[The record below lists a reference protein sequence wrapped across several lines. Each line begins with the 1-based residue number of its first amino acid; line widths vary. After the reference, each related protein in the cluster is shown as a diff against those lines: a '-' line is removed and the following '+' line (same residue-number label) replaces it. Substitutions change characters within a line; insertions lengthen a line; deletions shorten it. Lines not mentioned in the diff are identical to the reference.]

1 MFFLNIFSFVLS
13 VNIRTMKDLF
23 KNKVAIV
30 TGSSS
35 GIGLATAR
43 LLAEKGAKVV
53 LAARNKEKLDEIV
66 KEFKENGAN
75 VFAVKTDVSSE
86 QDCKNLIEETVN
98 HFKAI
103 DILINNA
110 GISMRALFKDVD
122 LEVIR
127 TLMEVNFFGTVYCTK
142 YALPFL
148 MENKGSVVGVSS
160 VAGFHGMPGRI
171 GYSASKH
178 AMHGFM
184 SSLRIEN
191 RKTDLHVMLVIP
203 WFTASNVRKSALV
216 ADGSIQGES
225 PRKEGKMMMPEE
237 VANAILKGIQK
248 RKKKVV
254 LSIEGKSSAFL
265 AKWYPSYLDWLFYYH
280 LAKEPDSPFE

>member
-1 MFFLNIFSFVLS
+1 MNNYFE
-13 VNIRTMKDLF
+13 
-23 KNKVAIV
+23 NKVAIV

-43 LLAEKGAKVV
+43 LLAKKGAKVV
-53 LAARNKEKLDEIV
+53 LAARNIEKLDKIE
-66 KEFKENGAN
+66 KELKEKGAD
-75 VFAVKTDVSSE
+75 VFAIKTDVSSE
-86 QDCKNLIEETVN
+86 QNCRDLIEETVN
-98 HFKAI
+98 HFNTI

-110 GISMRALFKDVD
+110 GISMRALFKDID
-122 LEVIR
+122 LKVIR

-142 YALPFL
+142 YALPYL
-148 MENKGSVVGVSS
+148 MKAKGSVIGVSS

-203 WFTASNVRKSALV
+203 GFTASNIRRSALV

-237 VANAILKGIQK
+237 VANAIIKGIPK
-248 RKKKVV
+248 RKKKVL
-254 LSIEGKSSAFL
+254 LSIEGKGSSFL
-265 AKWYPSYLDWLFYYH
+265 TKWCPSYLDWLFYHH
-280 LAKEPDSPFE
+280 LAKEPNSPFE

>member
-1 MFFLNIFSFVLS
+1 
-13 VNIRTMKDLF
+13 MKYLF

-66 KEFKENGAN
+66 KELKENGTN

-98 HFKAI
+98 HYKAI

-122 LEVIR
+122 LGVIR

-142 YALPFL
+142 YALPYL
-148 MENKGSVVGVSS
+148 MEAKGSVIGVSS

-184 SSLRIEN
+184 NSLRIEN
-191 RKTDLHVMLVIP
+191 LKTGLHVMLVIP
-203 WFTASNVRKSALV
+203 GFTASNVRKSALV
-216 ADGSIQGES
+216 ADGSVQCES

-237 VANAILKGIQK
+237 VAKAILKGIR
-248 RKKKVV
+248 RKKKKV
-254 LSIEGKSSAFL
+254 LLTFLGKGSAIMQ
-265 AKWYPSYLDWLFYYH
+265 KWYPSYLDWLFYYH

>member
-13 VNIRTMKDLF
+13 VNVQTMKYLF

-66 KEFKENGAN
+66 KELKENGAN

-86 QDCKNLIEETVN
+86 QDCKNLIKETIN
-98 HFKAI
+98 HYKAI

-148 MENKGSVVGVSS
+148 MKNKGSVIGVSS

-191 RKTDLHVMLVIP
+191 QKTDLHVMLVIP
-203 WFTASNVRKSALV
+203 WFTSSNVRKSALV

-237 VANAILKGIQK
+237 VAKAILKGIQK
-248 RKKKVV
+248 QRKKVI
-254 LSIEGKSSAFL
+254 LSIKGKGSAFL
-265 AKWYPSYLDWLFYYH
+265 SKRFPSFLDWLFYYN

>member
-1 MFFLNIFSFVLS
+1 
-13 VNIRTMKDLF
+13 MKYLF

-86 QDCKNLIEETVN
+86 QDCRNLIEETVN
-98 HFKAI
+98 HYKAI

-127 TLMEVNFFGTVYCTK
+127 ILMEVNFFGTVYCTK

-184 SSLRIEN
+184 NSLRIEN

-203 WFTASNVRKSALV
+203 WFTASDVRRSALV
-216 ADGSIQGES
+216 ANGSIQGES

-237 VANAILKGIQK
+237 VAKAILKGIQK
-248 RKKKVV
+248 KRKKVV
-254 LSIEGKSSAFL
+254 LSIEGKSSEFL

>member
-1 MFFLNIFSFVLS
+1 MKNFFV
-13 VNIRTMKDLF
+13 
-23 KNKVAIV
+23 NKVAIV

-35 GIGLATAR
+35 GIGLATAQ
-43 LLAEKGAKVV
+43 LLAERGAKIV
-53 LAARNKEKLDEIV
+53 LAARNKEKLDKIATEL
-66 KEFKENGAN
+66 KEKGAD

-86 QDCKNLIEETVN
+86 QDCRNLIEETIS
-98 HFKAI
+98 HFKTI

-122 LEVIR
+122 LKVIR
-127 TLMEVNFFGTVYCTK
+127 KLMEVNFFGTVYCTK
-142 YALPFL
+142 YALPYL
-148 MENKGSVVGVSS
+148 MENKGFVIGVSS

-203 WFTASNVRKSALV
+203 GFTASNVRRSALV
-216 ADGSIQGES
+216 ADGSLQGES
-225 PRKEGKMMMPEE
+225 PRKEGKMMMPAE
-237 VANAILKGIQK
+237 VAKAILKGIQK
-248 RKKKVV
+248 RRKKVLLTFV
-254 LSIEGKSSAFL
+254 AKGSAIMK
-265 AKWYPSYLDWLFYYH
+265 KWYPSYLDRLFYYY